1 MPGYLSQGSAPQHM
15 HSDGKGGYVCEWCSV
30 WMCKCCSKLGCDL
43 ATPARGSWS
52 AKTFKCG
59 GSGCSKKG
67 DGGWHIKP
75 EELVAPSEV
84 TTPSEEDTC
93 VICLE
98 ATSNTGLLHGGSMHK
113 PVGTGKL
120 RRSYSSGRGLLKPW
134 FRMFLESAPSAK
146 LAIAFAVCNLSSSP
160 EFSSLL
166 QSVQTT

>member
-113 PVGTGKL
+113 CVCTDCSRSISLQAPCPLCRAPVE
-120 RRSYSSGRGLLKPW
+120 RI
-134 FRMFLESAPSAK
+134 
-146 LAIAFAVCNLSSSP
+146 IAVF
-160 EFSSLL
+160 
-166 QSVQTT
+166 